1 MNMFEYVKK
10 YGSYTF
16 EAEPFNEVDNVIFSQ
31 IPYLPLTGIVSGFG
45 HRAITLEKAA
55 KLLDKKLKK
64 KQKVLTARLYKK
76 IHKLLLLM
84 ATMPRYKDIL
94 LYNYIQVIEHDR
106 QFGAIT
112 LKLSDNSIYV
122 SYEGTDSSISGW
134 YEDACMTYTFPVHAQ
149 ELAVNY
155 LRRTI
160 RLLDNKVRIGGHSK
174 GGNLAVYAALEAPF
188 YIKNKIV
195 KVYNNDGPGFFK
207 ELFDTKKYQ
216 KLLPRIQK
224 IVPRES
230 VVGMCLYNSENITV
244 IKSKSKRILQ
254 HDPFNWLVDETTFLN
269 DTLSDFSKN
278 VSFKTNSWLAKLNK
292 EERQQC
298 IEDLF
303 DAFHSSEI
311 DATYHLYSIFKTKNF
326 LKNLYH
332 INDSS
337 KEKLIDVFKE
347 MIW

>member
-10 YGSYTF
+10 YGNYTF

-45 HRAITLEKAA
+45 HRAISLERTA

-76 IHKLLLLM
+76 IHRLLLIM
-84 ATMPRYKDIL
+84 STTPRYKDIL
-94 LYNYIQVIEHDR
+94 LYNYIQIIDHDR
-106 QFGAIT
+106 QFGAVT
-112 LKLSDNSIYV
+112 LRLPDNSVYV

-134 YEDACMTYTFPVHAQ
+134 YEDACMTYTFPVPAQ
-149 ELAVNY
+149 ELAVQY
-155 LRRTI
+155 LKRTI
-160 RLLDNKVRIGGHSK
+160 RLLDSNVRVGGHSK

-188 YIKNKIV
+188 YIKNKII
-195 KVYNNDGPGFFK
+195 KIYNNDGPGFFK
-207 ELFDTKKYQ
+207 ELFDTRKYQ
-216 KLLPRIQK
+216 KLLPKIQK

-230 VVGMCLYNSENITV
+230 VIGMCLYQAEDITI

-254 HDPFNWLVDETTFLN
+254 HDPFNWQIDNVKFAS

-278 VSFKTNSWLAKLNK
+278 VSLKTNDWLDKLNK
-292 EERQQC
+292 EERQRC

-303 DAFHSSEI
+303 DALTSSDI
-311 DATYHLYSIFKTKNF
+311 NATYHLYSITKTKNF

-337 KEKLIDVFKE
+337 KENLIDVFKE
-347 MIW
+347 IIW